1 MLESSTIPS
10 FLKQGLI
17 CIFTVV
23 PNIYFGLQCTEHT
36 CYDIILISH
45 DLKYSNA
52 IHFARSLRNI
62 GVQTP
67 IILVQNDLSLNVMHE
82 HGAMFCSLLQKPFSA
97 NTLVVA
103 ICTSI
108 QQHIE
113 LVREKAFFDD
123 YLAALSHDAMDAS
136 NTNMD
141 DCFAGT
147 CDFDSFYLSQCS
159 VVDDTADQKTAS
171 NSSVL
176 EQQQP

>member
-67 IILVQNDLSLNVMHE
+67 IILVQNDLSLHVMHE

-97 NTLVVA
+97 NTLNLFVKKPSSTIIWQRSPTMPWTHQTPTWTTALPVHA
-103 ICTSI
+103 TLIHSI
-108 QQHIE
+108 
-113 LVREKAFFDD
+113 
-123 YLAALSHDAMDAS
+123 YP
-136 NTNMD
+136 
-141 DCFAGT
+141 
-147 CDFDSFYLSQCS
+147 S
-159 VVDDTADQKTAS
+159 VQLWMTLRIRKQLPTRLCL
-171 NSSVL
+171 NSSSR
-176 EQQQP
+176 EFDAH